1 MPKPGR
7 TKLASCPNWFAK
19 RMLDT
24 DAVIIGAGPVGIY
37 LAFQLG
43 LLETQ
48 AHLIDALPH
57 PGGQCVALYGDKPI
71 YDIPGIPFCTGQSLV
86 DGLLQQVKPFAPP
99 MHFGQLVQSVERLE
113 DGRFQVA
120 TNRDLV
126 LRAKVVFIAGG
137 AGAFVPRSP
146 AIEGLSTL
154 PPDDLQYALPERHTG
169 LLQHKRHI
177 VVLGD
182 GDAALQ
188 AALVLGCEHGP
199 HAKITLVH
207 RRAVLSASA
216 AVQGEFQAAIAAQSV
231 NFIAAQLSGMRTDSG
246 RLQSLNG
253 VDANG
258 APIDIP
264 CDHLL
269 VLQGLSPKL
278 GPIAAWGLDMERRQ
292 LTVDPETLATSEPG
306 IYAVG
311 DIISYPGKKKLIA
324 SGFSDAIIAGFAS
337 MSVIAPQR
345 RVLLQYTS
353 SSTQLQRLLGVL

>member
-1 MPKPGR
+1 
-7 TKLASCPNWFAK
+7 
-19 RMLDT
+19 
-24 DAVIIGAGPVGIY
+24 
-37 LAFQLG
+37 
-43 LLETQ
+43 
-48 AHLIDALPH
+48 
-57 PGGQCVALYGDKPI
+57 
-71 YDIPGIPFCTGQSLV
+71 
-86 DGLLQQVKPFAPP
+86 
-99 MHFGQLVQSVERLE
+99 LE

-311 DIISYPGKKKLIA
+311 DIISYPGKKKLPTTSRFAAIYQQQHAASKAFGCFVKPYNKRFFRAKQETKNALEISQFSKRPKISRYNLRLDSSIA
-324 SGFSDAIIAGFAS
+324 QL
-337 MSVIAPQR
+337 VER
-345 RVLLQYTS
+345 RTVNP
-353 SSTQLQRLLGVL
+353 

>member
-1 MPKPGR
+1 
-7 TKLASCPNWFAK
+7 
-19 RMLDT
+19 MLET

-71 YDIPGIPFCTGQSLV
+71 YDIPGIPLCTGQSLV

-99 MHFGQLVQSVERLE
+99 MHLGHLVQSFQRLDDGRLE
-113 DGRFQVA
+113 VTTQRG
-120 TNRDLV
+120 LV
-126 LRAKVVFIAGG
+126 LRAKAVFIAGG
-137 AGAFVPRSP
+137 AGAFMPRSP
-146 AIEGLSTL
+146 AIEGLSAL
-154 PPDDLQYALPERHTG
+154 PPEDLQYQLNENHARTLEG
-169 LLQHKRHI
+169 KRHI

-182 GDAALQ
+182 GDGALEAAI
-188 AALVLGCEHGP
+188 ALGQGKHPQTQV
-199 HAKITLVH
+199 TLVH
-207 RRAVLSASA
+207 RRAVFA
-216 AVQGEFQAAIAAQSV
+216 AAAHIQEALEEAIAAKLV
-231 NFIAAQLSGMRTDSG
+231 RFIAAQLSGMRTDGG
-246 RLQSLNG
+246 RLHSLHG
-253 VDANG
+253 MDANG
-258 APIDIP
+258 ASVDID

-278 GPIAAWGLDMERRQ
+278 GPIAEWGLAMERRQ
-292 LTVDPETLATSEPG
+292 LKVDTETYATSEAG

-324 SGFSDAIIAGFAS
+324 SGFSEAIIAGFAS

-345 RVLLQYTS
+345 RVMLQYTS